1 MGPDT
6 NWIRIQL
13 LCGSGSIFRIHRIED
28 KNHRNAESENAP
40 AVILFFLI
48 LKLTVFQIYFVFFF
62 FLRCFC
68 YCMKK
73 SIKSLR
79 SGTGSNRGKF
89 LVPDPNSMFLI
100 HKTGSNSNLALY
112 LISSYLC
119 PISDTLLNFVSENGL
134 YCTYFLMFFWYNHNM
149 YNNKHYT
156 KTLQKHYDFLGKKVT
171 NCYFSLHKSND

>member
-1 MGPDT
+1 MEHFY
-6 NWIRIQL
+6 L
-13 LCGSGSIFRIHRIED
+13 LSEKKYNYFHFILLRSVPYHFYTDHWSGSRIWQKFATNQDPHNRIED
-28 KNHRNAESENAP
+28 KNHINAESENAP

-73 SIKSLR
+73 SLKSLR

-100 HKTGSNSNLALY
+100 HKTGYNSNLALY
-112 LISSYLC
+112 LICVQYLIHFRILYQKTVC
-119 PISDTLLNFVSENGL
+119 TVHIS
-134 YCTYFLMFFWYNHNM
+134 
-149 YNNKHYT
+149 
-156 KTLQKHYDFLGKKVT
+156 
-171 NCYFSLHKSND
+171 

>member
-1 MGPDT
+1 MGTISAPFL
-6 NWIRIQL
+6 WVRIQIGSVFSYFVDPDPYSEYIGLKTKIIEMQSQRMHL
-13 LCGSGSIFRIHRIED
+13 LLIIFFI
-28 KNHRNAESENAP
+28 
-40 AVILFFLI
+40 I

-89 LVPDPNSMFLI
+89 LVPDPNYMFLI

-112 LISSYLC
+112 LICVQYR
-119 PISDTLLNFVSENGL
+119 IHF
-134 YCTYFLMFFWYNHNM
+134 
-149 YNNKHYT
+149 
-156 KTLQKHYDFLGKKVT
+156 
-171 NCYFSLHKSND
+171 

>member
-1 MGPDT
+1 MCITWIGGHHIRAILVGPDS

-89 LVPDPNSMFLI
+89 LVPDPNYMFLI

-112 LISSYLC
+112 LICVQYRIHFRILYQKTVC
-119 PISDTLLNFVSENGL
+119 TVHIS
-134 YCTYFLMFFWYNHNM
+134 
-149 YNNKHYT
+149 
-156 KTLQKHYDFLGKKVT
+156 
-171 NCYFSLHKSND
+171 